1 MKYHKITIDPIEE
14 ALRLSYLNAN
24 SFDASI
30 ELNRIMEKDYSVEI
44 SSEKA
49 KQMVSSL
56 YEKLAVDSLGILI
69 SKAIETENINV
80 EEIATESNLPVMT
93 IEQLQADL
101 ILANSIPV
109 ISFKNLLKRL
119 QIPFE
124 KAQEA
129 IFKTFHILK
138 NDLAFSP
145 STVTSMRLA
154 YRRRNT
160 KSSTSFS
167 TKASKAEN
175 QYLFQNEEA
184 LNKYLNR
191 LGELY
196 NLDK

>member
-1 MKYHKITIDPIEE
+1 MKNRKTTIDPIEE
-14 ALRLSYLNAN
+14 ALRLNYLNAN
-24 SFDASI
+24 SLDASK
-30 ELNRIMEKDYSVEI
+30 ELNRIMEGKYSVEI

-49 KQMVSSL
+49 KQMVNSL
-56 YEKLAVDSLGILI
+56 YEKLAVDSLGIII
-69 SKAIETENINV
+69 SKAIETGNIKV
-80 EEIATESNLPVMT
+80 EEIATESSLPIMT

-119 QIPFE
+119 QIPFD

-129 IFKTFHILK
+129 IIKTFHILK

-145 STVTSMRLA
+145 STVTAMRLA

-160 KSSTSFS
+160 KSSTSFN

-196 NLDK
+196 NIA

>member
-1 MKYHKITIDPIEE
+1 MKNRKTTIDPIEE
-14 ALRLSYLNAN
+14 ALRLNYLNAN
-24 SFDASI
+24 SLDASK
-30 ELNRIMEKDYSVEI
+30 ELNRIMEGKYSVEI

-49 KQMVSSL
+49 KQMVNSL
-56 YEKLAVDSLGILI
+56 YEKLAVDSLGIII
-69 SKAIETENINV
+69 SKAIETGNIKV
-80 EEIATESNLPVMT
+80 EEIATESSLPIMT

-119 QIPFE
+119 QIPFD

-129 IFKTFHILK
+129 IIKTFHILK

-145 STVTSMRLA
+145 STVTAMRLA

-160 KSSTSFS
+160 KSSTSFN

-175 QYLFQNEEA
+175 LYLFQNEEA

-196 NLDK
+196 NIA

>member
-1 MKYHKITIDPIEE
+1 MKNRKTTIDPIEE

-24 SFDASI
+24 SLDASK
-30 ELNRIMEKDYSVEI
+30 ELNLIVKRKYSVEI

-49 KQMVSSL
+49 KQMVNSL
-56 YEKLAVDSLGILI
+56 FEKLAVDSLGILI
-69 SKAIETENINV
+69 SKAIETGNFKV
-80 EEIATESNLPVMT
+80 EEISTESSLPVMT

-109 ISFKNLLKRL
+109 ISFKNLLKSL
-119 QIPFE
+119 QIPFDR
-124 KAQEA
+124 AQEA
-129 IFKTFHILK
+129 IIKTFHILK

-160 KSSTSFS
+160 KSSTSFN
-167 TKASKAEN
+167 TKASKAES

-184 LNKYLNR
+184 LNKYLKR
-191 LGELY
+191 LDELY
-196 NLDK
+196 KIA

>member
-1 MKYHKITIDPIEE
+1 MKNRKPTIDPIEE
-14 ALRLSYLNAN
+14 ALRLNYLNAN
-24 SFDASI
+24 SLDASK
-30 ELNRIMEKDYSVEI
+30 ELNRIMQGKYSVEI
-44 SSEKA
+44 SSDKA
-49 KQMVSSL
+49 KQMVSTL

-69 SKAIETENINV
+69 SKAIESGNIKV
-80 EEIATESNLPVMT
+80 EEIATESSLPVMT

-119 QIPFE
+119 QIPFD

-129 IFKTFHILK
+129 IIKTFHILK

-145 STVTSMRLA
+145 STVISMRLA

-160 KSSTSFS
+160 KSSTSFT

-184 LNKYLNR
+184 LSKYLNR
-191 LGELY
+191 LDELY
-196 NLDK
+196 NIA